1 MYLSKHRLGLS
12 LSSLLAMAILVASCG
27 RSPAKSIPAT
37 AAGPTRTALPNGWQC
52 DLTVQGKLIAT
63 PNGKR
68 VVLHG
73 ANLPTLTEM
82 EDSAYKWEAHLRDLA
97 GANARVVRLP
107 IDVKELTPTFVPSK
121 VVPFV
126 RMAND
131 LGMIVILSW
140 DATITD
146 PVDDRVDDAED
157 WVRLELDYL
166 NNNKGVWFDLYNQMQ
181 DVSPTRQRNI
191 AQRLVD
197 VARGFRSTNI
207 ILVNNPAW
215 LFDADT
221 QVSKLLSGGN
231 IVYGVNAGVVNT
243 MTLGINHVT
252 DQAPFMITRWGN
264 VSSPLSVDIDNLKKM
279 GLSTIVSSQL
289 MDSPNIPSYL
299 SDWWR
304 ANVVDWSS
312 CRK

>member
-1 MYLSKHRLGLS
+1 MSG
-12 LSSLLAMAILVASCG
+12 LLAAAILVASCG
-27 RSPAKSIPAT
+27 RSPAKSTPTIT
-37 AAGPTRTALPNGWQC
+37 AGPTKTALPSGWQC
-52 DLTVQGKLIAT
+52 ELTVEGKLIST

-82 EDSAYKWEAHLRDLA
+82 EKSAYKWEAHLHDLA

-107 IDVKELTPTFVPSK
+107 VDVKELTPTFVPAK
-121 VVPFV
+121 VAPFV

-146 PVDDRVDDAED
+146 PVNDMVDDAED
-157 WVRLELDYL
+157 WVRLQVDYL
-166 NNNKGVWFDLYNQMQ
+166 NNNPGVWFDLYNGMH
-181 DVSPTRQRNI
+181 DVPPARQRNI

-197 VARGFRSTNI
+197 VARGFRSNNI
-207 ILVNNPAW
+207 IIVNNPAW
-215 LFDADT
+215 LFDSDP
-221 QVSKLLSGGN
+221 QINKPLSGGN

-264 VSSPLSVDIDNLKKM
+264 VSSPLSVDIDNLKKI
-279 GLSTIVSSQL
+279 GLGTIASSPL
-289 MDSPNIPSYL
+289 VDSPNIPAYL
-299 SDWWR
+299 SEWWR
-304 ANVVDWSS
+304 ANAVDWSS
-312 CRK
+312 CHK